1 MIIRLEKP
9 AVNISILTGGK
20 NEKARRGA
28 LHEKIRLDMYFG
40 VFTGFFNTCSNFF
53 FNDYDVTTL
62 KIIHPITF
70 RIIQTNQT
78 KCCEIKITSWKHATF
93 LYNGSPHSI

>member
-1 MIIRLEKP
+1 MKIQQEKP
-9 AVNISILTGGK
+9 VMNISNLTGGK

-70 RIIQTNQT
+70 RIIQSNKS
-78 KCCEIKITSWKHATF
+78 KCCKIKITHVTF
-93 LYNGSPHSI
+93 LSNCSPHSI

>member
-70 RIIQTNQT
+70 RIIQSNQS
-78 KCCEIKITSWKHATF
+78 KCCKIKKACKHATF